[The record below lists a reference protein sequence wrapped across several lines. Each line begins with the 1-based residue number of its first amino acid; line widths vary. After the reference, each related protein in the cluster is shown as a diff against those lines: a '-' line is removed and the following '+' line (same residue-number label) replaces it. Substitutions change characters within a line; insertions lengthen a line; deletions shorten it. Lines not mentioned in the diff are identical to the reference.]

1 MHVPQWLAL
10 TIAVAVI
17 LFGCFRIYLAVAGKP
32 DEERAQY
39 RRGMYAMPRWQHGL
53 VGTLFI
59 VVGGAL
65 IATALG
71 WNPVAA
77 RQPAGDDGEA
87 PRRPGK
93 AIIIDRSLQ
102 LPPAPTAAPAP
113 SPAPSQP

>member
-77 RQPAGDDGEA
+77 RKPAEDGA